1 MRLAGIVAE
10 FNPLHN
16 GHKYIID
23 CAKNDGFAVAC
34 AISGNFVQR
43 GDCAIIPKFR
53 RALTAINMG
62 VDIVCELP
70 VPWSMSTAQNFA
82 LGGVSQLL
90 SLGVSRIY
98 FGSECG
104 DIELLKTVADA
115 LLSDEFDNQIKENLN
130 CGLTYAKLRQNVIS
144 NLLGNKSS
152 NVLECPND
160 TLAVEYIFVAKKLGS
175 KVDFKAIKRV
185 GSGHNDETTDD
196 IYSSSTFIRNKVK
209 TQEIQCL
216 DNFMP
221 KESIDIL
228 LSSPIADINRIDKA
242 IISRIKQ
249 ISSLELSQV
258 PDVSEGLENLIL
270 SRSKEEY
277 SFNGLCEAVKSKR
290 YTMARIRR
298 ILLCAYLGINKD
310 YFLSEPPYVRILG
323 FSKLGLDLLPKQSIK
338 PIITRVSQINE
349 LNDYCK
355 QLFNLEMK
363 INELYALCLDK
374 PQDFVSEYKEKLIK

>member
-23 CAKNDGFAVAC
+23 CAKSDGFAVAC
-34 AISGNFVQR
+34 VISGNFVQR
-43 GDCAIIPKFR
+43 GDCAIIPKFK
-53 RALTAINMG
+53 RAQTAINVG

-90 SLGVSRIY
+90 SLGVSQIY

-104 DIELLKTVADA
+104 DVELLKTVAET
-115 LLSDEFDNQIKENLN
+115 LISDEFNNQIKEQLD

-144 NLLGNKSS
+144 NMLGDRAS

-160 TLAVEYIFVAKKLGS
+160 TLAVEYICAAKKLGS

-185 GSGHNDETTDD
+185 GSGHNDEIPEDN
-196 IYSSSTFIRNKVK
+196 YSSSTFIRNKVK

-216 DNFMP
+216 SQFMP
-221 KESIDIL
+221 KESLDVL

-249 ISSLELSQV
+249 IDSLELSQV
-258 PDVSEGLENLIL
+258 PDISEGLDNLIL
-270 SRSKEEY
+270 SRSKDAY
-277 SFNGLCEAVKSKR
+277 SYNALCEAVKSKR

-310 YFLSEPPYVRILG
+310 YFLSEPPYLRILG
-323 FSKLGLDLLPKQSIK
+323 FSKTGIDLLPKQPIK
-338 PIITRVSQINE
+338 PIIMRVSQISE
-349 LNDYCK
+349 LDDSCK
-355 QLFNLEMK
+355 QLFGLEMK
-363 INELYALCLDK
+363 INELYALSLDR
-374 PQDFVSEYKEKLIK
+374 PEDFVSEYKEKLIK

>member
-53 RALTAINMG
+53 RALTAINVG

-82 LGGVSQLL
+82 LGGFSQLL

-152 NVLECPND
+152 KVLESPND
-160 TLAVEYIFVAKKLGS
+160 TLAVEYIFAAKKLGS

>member
-53 RALTAINMG
+53 RALTAINVG

-160 TLAVEYIFVAKKLGS
+160 TLAVEYIFAAKKLGS